1 MVRGRITPARE
12 AVVPVAVRGPGGRR
26 IETEATIDTGFT
38 GDLTL
43 PPHLISELELPLA
56 ESTVATLADG
66 RTASLDWFVA
76 SVEWHGET
84 REAAVILAVGGVL
97 VGMGILE
104 GSRVT
109 LDVIDGGAVTIRRL

>member
-1 MVRGRITPARE
+1 M
-12 AVVPVAVRGPGGRR
+12 PVAVRGPGGRR